1 MRHIYIVITS
11 WNVQTFDFQDQVRA
25 EVEAH
30 QAVRGDVPP
39 LADVF
44 VRGNMESAPS
54 HYNPTGRLQA
64 AVLHQLGQEEW
75 ELLHRLKFRY
85 SRSFFISRSGVIN
98 KVNTIFSAVTIEIW
112 HIASLCL
119 SIGMK
124 SPADQNVCVASC
136 RKQDHA
142 DNLASELATSVE
154 PDLLR
159 GPCLFQGLNPHQF
172 DVIQSPR
179 QGHHTSR
186 LLVPQ
191 LQVHVCLLKKKSG
204 SDLNCFPTPDKLL
217 QVAFGWCGSLDN
229 WLNEKPGGVL
239 IKCFLFKPKFFF
251 PLYLV

>member
-1 MRHIYIVITS
+1 MRYIYIVITS

-30 QAVRGDVPP
+30 QAIGGDVPP

-44 VRGNMESAPS
+44 VRGNTESAPS
-54 HYNPTGRLQA
+54 HYNPTGCLQA

-75 ELLHRLKFRY
+75 ELLHCLKSMC

-98 KVNTIFSAVTIEIW
+98 KVNTNLSAVTIEIW
-112 HIASLCL
+112 HVASLCL
-119 SIGMK
+119 SINM
-124 SPADQNVCVASC
+124 SPADQHVCVASC
-136 RKQDHA
+136 RMQDHA
-142 DNLASELATSVE
+142 DNLASELATPVE

-159 GPCLFQGLNPHQF
+159 GPCLLQGLNPHQF

-191 LQVHVCLLKKKSG
+191 PQVHVCLLKKKSG
-204 SDLNCFPTPDKLL
+204 SDLNCFPNTREIPAGGIWV
-217 QVAFGWCGSLDN
+217 QWI
-229 WLNEKPGGVL
+229 PG
-239 IKCFLFKPKFFF
+239 
-251 PLYLV
+251 